1 MAQLVGVLS
10 RYSERSRLI
19 PGHGT
24 YPGCGIDP
32 VRVSMEA
39 PNLSLPLSL
48 KEIKTKKTFPQ
59 VRIIKRI
66 IFRSNSFQFI
76 PVWCTI
82 FSNYVRT

>member
-48 KEIKTKKTFPQ
+48 KEIKTNKKDISSGEDYKKDYFLLQFLPVYTSL
-59 VRIIKRI
+59 VYN
-66 IFRSNSFQFI
+66 IF
-76 PVWCTI
+76 
-82 FSNYVRT
+82 